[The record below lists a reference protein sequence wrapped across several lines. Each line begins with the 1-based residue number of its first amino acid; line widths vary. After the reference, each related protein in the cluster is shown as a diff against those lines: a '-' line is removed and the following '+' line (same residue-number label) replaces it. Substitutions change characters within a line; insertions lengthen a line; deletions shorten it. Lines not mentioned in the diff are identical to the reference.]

1 MLMDV
6 MDFFGLTKDFDNAG
20 FFETD
25 HHQQIVKEVKGAVKL
40 GKLVALTG
48 IVGSGK
54 TTLLHQIKSELERE
68 KEVIVAQS
76 LAIDKNRVSLPI
88 LITALFYDLTTEKE
102 VFIPTQPEK
111 RERKLQELACKKQ
124 KPVALFVDEAHDL
137 HPKTLKGLKRLM
149 EMVKDGGG
157 SLSLVLI
164 GHPKLKNDLRRSS
177 MEEIGARATVLT
189 LEGIKGSR
197 KEYLDWLLGR
207 CASGRTKPQD
217 IICSDAL
224 DLIADRLTT
233 PLQINQYLAMAVE
246 EAYKSGVKPI
256 TVEVVESVLAK
267 DLDGMEAR
275 LARNGYQ
282 AKAIAEILN
291 VRPAVIKSLFNGQL
305 EPVKAQELKSE
316 LLAAGVPI

>member
-1 MLMDV
+1 MLTDV
-6 MDFFGLTKDFDNAG
+6 MNFFGLTKDFDNAG
-20 FFETD
+20 FFGTT
-25 HHQQIVKEVKGAVKL
+25 HHQQIVREVKGAVKL

-88 LITALFYDLTTEKE
+88 LIMALFYDLTTEKE

-111 RERKLQELACKKQ
+111 RERKLQELVCKKQ

-157 SLSLVLI
+157 SLSVVLT

-189 LEGIKGSR
+189 LDGIKGSR
-197 KEYLDWLLGR
+197 NEYLDWLLGR
-207 CASGRTKPQD
+207 CAERTKPQD
-217 IICSDAL
+217 IITSDAL
-224 DLIADRLTT
+224 ALIAERLAT
-233 PLQINQYLAMAVE
+233 PLQINQYLTMAVE
-246 EAYKSGVKPI
+246 EAYRSGQKPI
-256 TVEVVESVLAK
+256 TTEIVESVLAK
-267 DLDGMEAR
+267 DIDGMEAR

-282 AKAIAEILN
+282 AKAIADILN
-291 VRPAVIKSLFNGQL
+291 VRPAVIKSLFYGQL
-305 EPVKAQELKSE
+305 EPAKALELKSD
-316 LLAAGVPI
+316 LLAAGVPV

>member
-1 MLMDV
+1 
-6 MDFFGLTKDFDNAG
+6 
-20 FFETD
+20 
-25 HHQQIVKEVKGAVKL
+25 
-40 GKLVALTG
+40 
-48 IVGSGK
+48 
-54 TTLLHQIKSELERE
+54 
-68 KEVIVAQS
+68 
-76 LAIDKNRVSLPI
+76 VSLPI

-102 VFIPTQPEK
+102 VFIPKQPEK

-137 HPKTLKGLKRLM
+137 HPKTLRGLKRLM

-157 SLSLVLI
+157 SLSLVLV

-197 KEYLDWLLGR
+197 KEYLDWLLGK

-233 PLQINQYLAMAVE
+233 PLQMNQYLEMAVE

-282 AKAIAEILN
+282 ASAIAEILN